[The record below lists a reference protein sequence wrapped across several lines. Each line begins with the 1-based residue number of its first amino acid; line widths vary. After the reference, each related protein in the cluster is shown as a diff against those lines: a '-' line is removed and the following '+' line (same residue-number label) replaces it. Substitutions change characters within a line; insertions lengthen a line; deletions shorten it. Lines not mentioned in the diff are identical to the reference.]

1 MEKSIQEEVRYTAV
15 YKYAP
20 VSAQK
25 VRPFADLIRG
35 KNADEAMAL
44 LQFYPNR
51 GAAVVGKTLKSAL
64 HNAEDL
70 REPDLQN
77 LSIVEV
83 RVDGGPMFKRWRP
96 KSRGMSTIVK
106 KRSSHITVVLG
117 QF

>member
-1 MEKSIQEEVRYTAV
+1 MENTTQENRYTAI

-25 VRPFADLIRG
+25 VRCFADLIRG
-35 KNADEAMAL
+35 KYADEALEL
-44 LQFYPNR
+44 LQYYPNR
-51 GAAVVGKTLKSAL
+51 GAFVVGKTLKSAI

-70 REPDLQN
+70 RETDMESLRV
-77 LSIVEV
+77 IEV

>member
-1 MEKSIQEEVRYTAV
+1 MEKTMQDENYYTAI

-35 KNADEAMAL
+35 KSAEEAMAL
-44 LQFYPNR
+44 LEYYPNR
-51 GAAVVGKTLKSAL
+51 GAAIVGKTLKSAL

-70 REPDLQN
+70 REQN
-77 LSIVEV
+77 LQDLCVVEV